1 MLSLSDRLAI
11 SRTDMANERTLLAY
25 VRTALALAAGG
36 VGLVS
41 IFTMAA
47 IVALGWVLIPAGAV
61 TLFVGVVR
69 FQRARWTLRALEADP
84 DKAGASTSPG

>member
-1 MLSLSDRLAI
+1 MLSLADRLAI

-25 VRTALALAAGG
+25 VRTALTLAAGG
-36 VGLVS
+36 VGLVN

-61 TLFVGVVR
+61 TLLVGVAR
-69 FQRARWTLRALEADP
+69 FRRARRTLRVVEADP